1 MSRRRSESSTSSDIE
16 TLYNE
21 EEDEL
26 NQGEDS
32 VDILVQGYLE
42 TTTKID
48 GFRDQP
54 HEMRALAKQAA
65 YDTLFEQIGKLKNVK
80 EALDKVEYLLKDKF
94 SEEIAEESSV
104 ELVEKP
110 FVQPLNDASA
120 ECTQKLAEV
129 SPTPSK
135 FEEATSAA
143 ASIEEQTNAIEIDL
157 EQLFD
162 IDEEGQTHFNRA
174 LLESLCEQAGSLPIA
189 IISTTGKFRGGKTFW
204 NNIVLKGLQNGVA
217 SFKTTEYIGGQNG
230 IRFKGGWS
238 RHTAGIMVWPK
249 VFVHKDKNG
258 EDIAVILMDTQ
269 GTYDCQTNPA
279 HSAIIFVISLL
290 MSSIKIFN
298 TRSQIDAQD
307 LDALNLFIEYSRMND
322 KAIGQNFLLMVR
334 DANCSGFEQGNEYL
348 SHIRDASM
356 NAHDV
361 NRLVQG
367 LFRSF
372 EKVQCFMVKRPA
384 EHVINAS
391 GVINAGDCG
400 EEFLSGL
407 CDCANDILKNL
418 EPKLVM
424 GVRLTGLTLQEY
436 VKNLV
441 AHLKNA
447 DLKGIGTAFSAT
459 KELYFERARTAGI
472 EQFNSDYDELVKK
485 NNSRSVVPQ
494 KFDDQLKELVTSSI
508 NVYNSKTLFGSQEEK
523 ERVFAEFKRYL
534 EDRCAE
540 RSKSN
545 RDRFRDRQ
553 MSEAVDGSYDKYE
566 RMMRPNFKDLLQ
578 GNHTVELL
586 REKHEKAHR
595 QAMDNFET
603 AVEPFNDEESLVND
617 KRALLDRMIQS
628 RFANLEEE
636 SFVSQINSDLSKKIA
651 ELLEFYATELGK
663 SVVQVHKMD
672 QVEEKIGEIKALLE
686 ANYNVEKAKFAIQI
700 KEQMPKLDLDLINNI
715 IDNYKEKS
723 VDLFKKCE
731 DTFMSNKRELEG
743 KMNDLRNNP
752 MWMVLQQMQEATERR
767 SQAAAEREIRLEEA
781 RLAVQKNQILAN
793 LEIEKLRLA
802 AAEKE
807 REKERIDREVEAKI
821 RRAKEETKPSPPSS
835 SPPPPPPP
843 PSSPPPLPTPPPKSG
858 GWFGSWFGRR

>member
-1 MSRRRSESSTSSDIE
+1 
-16 TLYNE
+16 
-21 EEDEL
+21 
-26 NQGEDS
+26 
-32 VDILVQGYLE
+32 
-42 TTTKID
+42 
-48 GFRDQP
+48 
-54 HEMRALAKQAA
+54 
-65 YDTLFEQIGKLKNVK
+65 
-80 EALDKVEYLLKDKF
+80 
-94 SEEIAEESSV
+94 
-104 ELVEKP
+104 
-110 FVQPLNDASA
+110 
-120 ECTQKLAEV
+120 AEV

-143 ASIEEQTNAIEIDL
+143 ASIEEQYYTIEIDL

-217 SFKTTEYIGGQNG
+217 IFKTTEYIGGHNG

-249 VFVHKDKNG
+249 VFIRKDKNG

-348 SHIRDASM
+348 SHIRNASM

-361 NRLVQG
+361 KRLVQG
-367 LFRSF
+367 LFTSF

-391 GVINAGDCG
+391 GEIKAGDCG

-407 CDCANDILKNL
+407 CDCANDILQNL

-447 DLKGIGTAFSAT
+447 DLKGIGTAFS
-459 KELYFERARTAGI
+459 
-472 EQFNSDYDELVKK
+472 FNSDYDELVKK
-485 NNSRSVVPQ
+485 NDSRSVVPQ

-508 NVYNSKTLFGSQEEK
+508 NVYNSKNAFWE
-523 ERVFAEFKRYL
+523 YL

-566 RMMRPNFKDLLQ
+566 GMMRPNFKDLLQ
-578 GNHTVELL
+578 GNQTVERL

-603 AVEPFNDEESLVND
+603 AVEPFNDEESL
-617 KRALLDRMIQS
+617 S
-628 RFANLEEE
+628 CFANLEEE

-651 ELLEFYATELGK
+651 ELLEFYETELRK

-672 QVEEKIGEIKALLE
+672 QAEEKIVEIKALLE

-700 KEQMPKLDLDLINNI
+700 KEQMPKLDIELINNI
-715 IDNYKEKS
+715 IDNYNEKS

-731 DTFMSNKRELEG
+731 DTFMSNERKYVNELKE
-743 KMNDLRNNP
+743 KLDNE
-752 MWMVLQQMQEATERR
+752 MQEATERR
-767 SQAAAEREIRLEEA
+767 SQAAAEREIR
-781 RLAVQKNQILAN
+781 KSLAN
-793 LEIEKLRLA
+793 LEIEKMRLA
-802 AAEKE
+802 ADEEK
-807 REKERIDREVEAKI
+807 RKQERIDREVEAKM
-821 RRAKEETKPSPPSS
+821 KEP
-835 SPPPPPPP
+835 
-843 PSSPPPLPTPPPKSG
+843 
-858 GWFGSWFGRR
+858 R